1 MKNQYYVG
9 QKIVW
14 HCKDFETDC
23 YIKAVIKEIAT
34 DHCVAMS
41 ERNKHPNL
49 NDLKI
54 WIDDDIEEMIY
65 LE

>member
-1 MKNQYYVG
+1 MKNKYYVG

-23 YIKAVIKEIAT
+23 YIKAVITEVDA
-34 DHCVAMS
+34 DHCIAIS
-41 ERNKHPNL
+41 ERNMNLNL
-49 NDLKI
+49 NDMKI

-65 LE
+65 FE

>member
-23 YIKAVIKEIAT
+23 YIKAVIKEVAT
-34 DHCVAMS
+34 DHCVAIS
-41 ERNKHPNL
+41 
-49 NDLKI
+49 
-54 WIDDDIEEMIY
+54 
-65 LE
+65 